1 MKVHVNINAT
11 SLDSIS
17 PIILII
23 EKLII
28 LQTTPTKAYEEKL
41 FDQTICVSVSESE
54 SGLAYLSPGSYTVP
68 HHSKEIGTLHLIKT
82 LFLSYGAI
90 ISALSI

>member
-1 MKVHVNINAT
+1 MVMKVHVNINAT

-41 FDQTICVSVSESE
+41 FDQTICVSESE